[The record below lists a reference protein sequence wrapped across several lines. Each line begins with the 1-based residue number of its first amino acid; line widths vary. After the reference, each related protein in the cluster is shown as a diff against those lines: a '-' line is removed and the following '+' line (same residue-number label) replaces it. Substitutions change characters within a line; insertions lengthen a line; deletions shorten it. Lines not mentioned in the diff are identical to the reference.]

1 MGNRTTVTP
10 VIVTET
16 SLGELEFRAEDAVN
30 LAEQYQKLPILQ
42 QVIRFMRAVASA
54 GQTEGMIPTNS
65 KWDSHIQEVVECV
78 LTSRGFEVIWKRKY
92 MEFKIKSSLRK
103 SIKQKINNQFLPE
116 VRNPTMQIPH
126 QA

>member
-1 MGNRTTVTP
+1 MGSKTVTP

-16 SLGELEFRAEDAVN
+16 SLGELEFSAQDALE
-30 LAEQYQKLPILQ
+30 LAENFNKLPILQ

-54 GQTEGMIPTNS
+54 GQTEGMLPITA
-65 KWDSHIQEVVECV
+65 KWDKHIQEVVECV
-78 LTSRGFEVIWKRKY
+78 LSSRGFEVIWKRKY
-92 MEFKIKSSLRK
+92 MEFRINPSLRR
-103 SIKQKINNQFLPE
+103 SIKHQMNEEFMPE

>member
-1 MGNRTTVTP
+1 MGTRIVTP

-16 SLGELEFRAEDAVN
+16 SLGELEFSAEDAVQ
-30 LAEQYQKLPILQ
+30 LAEEFQRLPILQ
-42 QVIRFMRAVASA
+42 QVIRFMRAIASA
-54 GQTEGMIPTNS
+54 GQTQGMIPTDS

-78 LTSRGFEVIWKRKY
+78 LSSRGFDVVWKRKFL
-92 MEFKIKSSLRK
+92 EFRVKPSLRK
-103 SIKQKINNQFLPE
+103 TLKHQINEPFVPE